1 VSTDYTDLQLDA
13 LRELANIGSGNA
25 ATALADML
33 GRSVELAVPR
43 ALALPL
49 ADAVDAVGTAEREV
63 SAVVLPVCGDL
74 SAVVLLLFPS
84 DDAATLCGL
93 LGVEHRTEV
102 GDSAVGEIG
111 NILGTSY
118 INALAALAG
127 VTLEPR
133 PPHVVHDML
142 GAVVASLLTETVGD
156 TDVALVLDS
165 ELDVQDAACSMS
177 FLLLPTAGG
186 VRELLAR
193 LGVEAA

>member
-1 VSTDYTDLQLDA
+1 MSTDYTDLQLDA

-25 ATALADML
+25 ATALADLL

-43 ALALPL
+43 ALALPV
-49 ADAVDAVGTAEREV
+49 ADAVDAVGPAEREV
-63 SAVVLPVCGDL
+63 SSVVLPVGGDL
-74 SAVVLLLFPS
+74 GAIVLLLFS
-84 DDAATLCGL
+84 HDDAATLCGL
-93 LGVEHRTEV
+93 LGVEHRSEV

-127 VTLEPR
+127 LSLEPR

-165 ELDVQDAACSMS
+165 ELDVQDAACGMS

-186 VRELLAR
+186 VRELLTR
-193 LGVEAA
+193 LGMEAS